1 MWTSWSALGASAPP
15 WPWTPRTAAS
25 PSRARAARTAAG
37 TWTRPSTRI
46 QAAPPR
52 GSPAVLTAADSAD
65 TEGGCYYSHGFSD
78 GSGLSGRWLTDQVRL
93 GGGVGANMPHRV
105 MVGCNER
112 EAGQLYRAKANG
124 ILGLGPT
131 SSVLRDLAPTSSVV
145 CGPKSF
151 ALCLAEWG
159 GSLQMGRYER
169 SRGAGPLNWVPM
181 KERGHGYMVPLSAM
195 SVDGHAVDF
204 RAWGSSFA
212 QVDAGTTRTYMASRP
227 FSMLRSLILRHCARR
242 SRRCGASS
250 PGGSCWLLP
259 HGQAGLAHFPNIT
272 VHIGAARVQWTPRAY
287 LRRQGRRWCLAFERD
302 GPRSPT
308 VLGLSFLLYHEV
320 VFDVGRYMLGIAE
333 AQCPGSKERPAAT
346 PPPVNWPHGDGRL
359 GSDMLVPAVTSAS
372 QAAVPAMELAT
383 AKGEAAEKALETI
396 KEVGQ
401 YLKGLTLSNISAILE
416 QQSWPLLH
424 QLPRWSPASED
435 DGPPPSP
442 QPGAPAP
449 LPTSPAEEPKAE
461 ASTTT
466 PRPLNS
472 PGAMTDHQFAIAGFA
487 AAAGALLVALFCAGF
502 ALGTLSHARLAR
514 TGARELR
521 DSLLQGEVEAPP
533 AAGME
538 MEAVLPKPSAMR
550 PAPLPASP
558 GGVATSSH
566 STLEEAAEQGGL
578 AEDGAVL

>member
-1 MWTSWSALGASAPP
+1 MHARGRRRLAAACLALCAARCSGRCTQRAQLYGNIDNPGYYYVDLLVGSRGQRTPLAVDTANSGIAFSCEGCSHCGRHMDTAFNPNTS
-15 WPWTPRTAAS
+15 RTAS
-25 PSRARAARTAAG
+25 WLPCG
-37 TWTRPSTRI
+37 THC
-46 QAAPPR
+46 R
-52 GSPAVLTAADSAD
+52 GQCRH
-65 TEGGCYYSHGFSD
+65 GGCYYSHGFSD

-308 VLGLSFLLYHEV
+308 VLGLSFLLYHEI
-320 VFDVGRYMLGIAE
+320 VFDVGRHMFGIAE
-333 AQCPGSKERPAAT
+333 AQCPESQERPSA
-346 PPPVNWPHGDGRL
+346 PPPTVQPYGGRPA
-359 GSDMLVPAVTSAS
+359 GGPPGRAFTQPVPAVPAVAGVAPTGAEVEAESAI
-372 QAAVPAMELAT
+372 
-383 AKGEAAEKALETI
+383 ETI

-401 YLKGLTLSNISAILE
+401 YLKDLETNLSASL
-416 QQSWPLLH
+416 QQFGPLLH
-424 QLPRWSPASED
+424 QLPRWSPAAED
-435 DGPPPSP
+435 GSRQSP
-442 QPGAPAP
+442 QPVVPAPAP
-449 LPTSPAEEPKAE
+449 LPAPAPAPAPAPVPAPPAQEPTAE

-466 PRPLNS
+466 PLPLDS
-472 PGAMTDHQFAIAGFA
+472 PGPLTDRQFAIAGFA
-487 AAAGALLVALFCAGF
+487 
-502 ALGTLSHARLAR
+502 T
-514 TGARELR
+514 
-521 DSLLQGEVEAPP
+521 
-533 AAGME
+533 
-538 MEAVLPKPSAMR
+538 AVLPKPSTMR
-550 PAPLPASP
+550 PAPVPESP
-558 GGVATSSH
+558 GAAAAASH
-566 STLEEAAEQGGL
+566 STLEAVAEQTGL